1 MTDTTQTTNT
11 PATEVA
17 APATPA
23 PDTPE
28 YVALMA
34 ARADQGTVTPD
45 LTKTTPT
52 PADPNAAPANV
63 EKPEVDPNAP
73 TPKLTDEPPK
83 TGEETPKEPE
93 KKEETE
99 TEVPGYDFKKGFED
113 GSVVEAFNA
122 EKTDPALLN
131 TLAKALGI
139 QPEQA
144 QSMVDQFK
152 MGQQALVAQSEA
164 KLFEAA
170 GGKAEFNA
178 IIAWGQK
185 NLPADQKA
193 FYEGLLNGPDAE
205 SAVQILKQKMAA
217 GSDPSLVNA
226 NGARPGGQVSA
237 FRDQAEMV
245 AAMQDPRYQQSEA
258 YRQEVANRLRVSQF
272 RM

>member
-1 MTDTTQTTNT
+1 MTTEAIQPANT
-11 PATEVA
+11 PATEAA
-17 APATPA
+17 APVMPA

-34 ARADQGTVTPD
+34 ARGEQGTVTPD
-45 LTKTTPT
+45 LTKTAPETPE
-52 PADPNAAPANV
+52 V
-63 EKPEVDPNAP
+63 KQEPEVDPNAP
-73 TPKLTDEPPK
+73 VPKLTDPPK
-83 TGEETPKEPE
+83 TGDETPKEPE
-93 KKEETE
+93 KKEGEVG
-99 TEVPGYDFKKGFED
+99 TEVPTYDFKKGFED

-131 TLAKALGI
+131 TLAKALSI
-139 QPEQA
+139 QPDQA
-144 QSMVDQFK
+144 QAMVDQFRL
-152 MGQQALVAQSEA
+152 GQQALIAQSEA

-170 GGKAEFNA
+170 GGKTEFNA

-185 NLPADQKA
+185 NLPADQKT
-193 FYEGLLNGPDAE
+193 FYEGLLNGPDAA
-205 SAVQILKQKMAA
+205 SAVQILKQKMTA
-217 GSDPSLVNA
+217 GSDPALVNVNNA
-226 NGARPGGQVSA
+226 IPSGQVSA

>member
-45 LTKTTPT
+45 LTKTPETPEVKKE
-52 PADPNAAPANV
+52 PV
-63 EKPEVDPNAP
+63 VDPNAP

-83 TGEETPKEPE
+83 TGEDDPNAPE
-93 KKEETE
+93 KKPEGEADT
-99 TEVPGYDFKKGFED
+99 PPAYDFKKGFED

>member
-1 MTDTTQTTNT
+1 MTTEATQPTNT
-11 PATEVA
+11 PANEPVA
-17 APATPA
+17 PVTPA

-34 ARADQGTVTPD
+34 ARGEQGTVTPD
-45 LTKTTPT
+45 LTKTTPET
-52 PADPNAAPANV
+52 PEV
-63 EKPEVDPNAP
+63 KKEPEVDPNAP
-73 TPKLTDEPPK
+73 APKLTDPPK
-83 TGEETPKEPE
+83 TGEEPPKEPE
-93 KKEETE
+93 KTEGDEAET
-99 TEVPGYDFKKGFED
+99 PPAYDFKKGFED

-139 QPEQA
+139 QPDQA

-152 MGQQALVAQSEA
+152 LGQQALVAQSET

-185 NLPADQKA
+185 NLPADQKT
-193 FYEGLLNGPDAE
+193 FYEGLLNGPDAA

-217 GSDPSLVNA
+217 GSDPSLVNVNNA
-226 NGARPGGQVSA
+226 IPGGQVSA